1 MTKRV
6 SANTQLD
13 HDNFLVCLSTE
24 TVEELTQL
32 GQMRDTVFS
41 RRTPRL
47 GSPIRRRTHAGPFP
61 RLSSRRDDRG
71 VKCGH
76 G

>member
-1 MTKRV
+1 M

-32 GQMRDTVFS
+32 GQMRDTALLAPDPPPELAYPPQNGTRAPS
-41 RRTPRL
+41 RAFLLAET
-47 GSPIRRRTHAGPFP
+47 IAE
-61 RLSSRRDDRG
+61 
-71 VKCGH
+71 
-76 G
+76 